1 MQLEHQFTVPVP
13 AVQAWGALL
22 DVERIAP
29 CMPGAT
35 VDSFDG
41 ETIEGKVKVKVGPIQ
56 VGYAGTAKFVEK
68 DAASRRAVIEASARE
83 SRGAGTAAAT
93 ITAVLD
99 EAGSSTN
106 VTVTTDLQITG
117 KPAQFGRGVLADVGD
132 KILGKFADCL
142 AGELARDAPA
152 VTEDHESAPA
162 SSVRTAPVEDTFD
175 LLDSAGPALLKRVVP
190 LVGGLILVL
199 VVWRLVARRRG

>member
-1 MQLEHQFTVPVP
+1 MQLEHHFTVPVP
-13 AVQAWGALL
+13 AVQAWEALL

-68 DAASRRAVIEASARE
+68 DTASRRAVIEASARE

-93 ITAVLD
+93 ITAVLT
-99 EAGSSTN
+99 EAGSTTD

-132 KILGKFADCL
+132 KLLGKFADCL
-142 AGELARDAPA
+142 AGELARESPTATQERGIA
-152 VTEDHESAPA
+152 QVTSLPSAP
-162 SSVRTAPVEDTFD
+162 VDDTIN
-175 LLDSAGPALLKRVVP
+175 LLDSAGSAVFKRVAP
-190 LVGGLILVL
+190 LVAGLILL
-199 VVWRLVARRRG
+199 LIIWRLVLRRRG